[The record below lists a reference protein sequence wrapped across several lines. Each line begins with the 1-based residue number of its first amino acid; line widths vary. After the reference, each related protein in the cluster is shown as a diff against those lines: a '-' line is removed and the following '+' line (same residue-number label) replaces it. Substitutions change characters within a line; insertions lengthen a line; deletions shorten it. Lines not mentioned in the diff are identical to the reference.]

1 VSHLGIHMV
10 PEYMT
15 KCFLLLCV

>member
-1 VSHLGIHMV
+1 MV